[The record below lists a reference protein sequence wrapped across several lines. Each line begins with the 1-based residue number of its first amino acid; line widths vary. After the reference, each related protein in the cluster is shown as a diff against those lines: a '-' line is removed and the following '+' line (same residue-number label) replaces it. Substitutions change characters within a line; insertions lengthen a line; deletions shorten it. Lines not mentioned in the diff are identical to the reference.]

1 MKKTLIYALV
11 ALFMVAF
18 ASCDKKETKQFL
30 DQKDIIKEIE
40 TLIDEA
46 ETCDDL
52 SYAAFGF
59 LALAVDDTEY
69 AEDEKI
75 TSDEEQEIEKL
86 LEELSKKMEEKSLTM
101 DCANQEPSEEYE
113 DLFEDYIDADE
124 PIE

>member
-1 MKKTLIYALV
+1 
-11 ALFMVAF
+11 MVAF

-75 TSDEEQEIEKL
+75 TSDEEQEIEKM
-86 LEELSKKMEEKSLTM
+86 LEELSKKMEEKSQTM

-113 DLFEDYIDADE
+113 DLFEDYIDAEE